1 MLKPLTKTRVMK
13 RVTYIPGTGE
23 LHNKNGDVISRI
35 SKKGN
40 SVVKI
45 QKRTCA
51 ATDVIWVLHFAN
63 IPKGKRVVKINPKGT
78 DQIENLKLVSDP
90 SKGKM
95 NNPSPTSE
103 STELPIENVNTTSV
117 ISMKEL
123 PVLDKRNVKLSP
135 TLFNIFTDGGA
146 RKKDGRSAKRG
157 EKYTTDN
164 AVCAS
169 GVVWVT
175 EGKIVRAKGYK
186 LKDHATNN
194 CAELAAFYFA
204 LQPLLNNHKDS
215 SITIHT
221 DSVYCTMMLAKAV
234 VNSEC
239 GKGKANRPLV
249 NSCRQVLRQ
258 FTDVRIV
265 KVKAHSGIQLNEL
278 ADSLC
283 TVAMG
288 S

>member
-1 MLKPLTKTRVMK
+1 MKTIKVTPLYGEIIEMFDRIPGDPAYQKIKIDTFDACVYIPYRIKREKVIKVGAFISLNGKAVIDKTREGLRRYNQVC
-13 RVTYIPGTGE
+13 V
-23 LHNKNGDVISRI
+23 
-35 SKKGN
+35 
-40 SVVKI
+40 
-45 QKRTCA
+45 
-51 ATDVIWVLHFAN
+51 
-63 IPKGKRVVKINPKGT
+63 PKGKMKN
-78 DQIENLKLVSDP
+78 S
-90 SKGKM
+90 
-95 NNPSPTSE
+95 SPTSE
-103 STELPIENVNTTSV
+103 STELPIEDVNTTSV

-135 TLFNIFTDGGA
+135 TLFNVFVDGGS

-194 CAELAAFYFA
+194 CAELAAFYLA

-221 DSVYCTMMLAKAV
+221 DSVYCTKMLAKAL

-249 NSCRQVLRQ
+249 NLCRQVLRQ

-265 KVKAHSGIQLNEL
+265 KVKAHSGIQLNEM

-283 TVAMG
+283 TAAMG